1 MSTRHLR
8 GKMVAH
14 GLEKLLQIRLRYEP
28 AQTCD
33 INLPVIGIRV
43 RSFFLAFRIRDV
55 HVQFE
60 IIGHLGSVKG

>member
-1 MSTRHLR
+1 MSARRLR
-8 GKMVAH
+8 GEMVAH

-43 RSFFLAFRIRDV
+43 RSLFLAFRIRNV
-55 HVQFE
+55 NVQFE
-60 IIGHLGSVKG
+60 IIGHLSSVKG